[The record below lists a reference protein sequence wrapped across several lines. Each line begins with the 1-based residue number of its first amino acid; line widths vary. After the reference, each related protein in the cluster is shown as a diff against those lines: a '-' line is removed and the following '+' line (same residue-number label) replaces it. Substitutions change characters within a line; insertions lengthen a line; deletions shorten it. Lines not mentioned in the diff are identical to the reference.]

1 MELSPASFDNVIF
14 TPNLRPEISA
24 ASSPS
29 RPPADNEDDDL
40 DGCDCQVEVAT
51 SDEDL
56 PVAEGGVA

>member
-1 MELSPASFDNVIF
+1 MELSPVGFDKVIF
-14 TPNLRPEISA
+14 APNPRPEISA

-56 PVAEGGVA
+56 PVAEGGVD